1 MANPIRVNRTHFND
15 LVNDNAKLSGA
26 AFTGDVSVTGNLD
39 VTGTTTSVI
48 NLDITDSLIGLNNG
62 LVASNT
68 NDSGILIGRGQDKN
82 AFMGWDES
90 AEKFIV
96 GATTATASSTGNL
109 PITTGTLVANL
120 EGNVTGALTGNAATA
135 TTATTAAACSG
146 NAATATIAFDC
157 SGNAATATKLSTVA
171 TNDIVQLTASQTL
184 TNKTLT
190 SPVFTTP
197 ALGTPVSGDLTSC
210 TFPTLN
216 QNTSG
221 SSGSCTGNAATAT
234 SALTVTQAAQA
245 AITSVGTLTG
255 LTMADEGDIAVNA
268 TTGTK
273 IGTAT
278 TQKLGFFN
286 ANPVAQPA
294 AAAQAAVTSQ
304 SLSDTA
310 AGTYTQAHITKIQ
323 TELNDVT
330 ALANEMRTV
339 LVNLGLMRGSA

>member
-1 MANPIRVNRTHFND
+1 MANPIRVNRTHFNN

-26 AFTGDVSVTGNLD
+26 AFTGDVSVTGDLH
-39 VTGTTTSVI
+39 VTGTTTRVI
-48 NLDITDSLIGLNNG
+48 NLDITDNLIGLNNG
-62 LVASNT
+62 LTGSNT
-68 NDSGILIGRGQDKN
+68 NDSGILIGRGQDEN
-82 AFMGWDES
+82 AFMGWGES
-90 AEKFIV
+90 ENKFTM
-96 GATTATASSTGNL
+96 GLTNANATSSGNITL
-109 PITTGTLVANL
+109 TTGTLIANL

-135 TTATTAAACSG
+135 TTATTAA
-146 NAATATIAFDC
+146 
-157 SGNAATATKLSTVA
+157 TATKLASAVNIGGVSFDGSA
-171 TNDIVQLTASQTL
+171 DIDLSGVNVT
-184 TNKTLT
+184 
-190 SPVFTTP
+190 
-197 ALGTPVSGDLTSC
+197 GTQDT
-210 TFPTLN
+210 
-216 QNTSG
+216 
-221 SSGSCTGNAATAT
+221 TGNAATAT
-234 SALTVTQAAQA
+234 TAATATKLASAVNIGGVSFDGSADIDLSGVNVTGTQDTTGNAATATTALTVTEAAQA

-286 ANPVAQPA
+286 ATPVAQPA

>member
-1 MANPIRVNRTHFND
+1 MANPIRVNRTHFNN

-26 AFTGDVSVTGNLD
+26 AFTGDVSVTGDLH
-39 VTGTTTSVI
+39 VTGTTTRVI
-48 NLDITDSLIGLNNG
+48 NLDITDNLIGLNNG
-62 LVASNT
+62 LTGSNT
-68 NDSGILIGRGQDKN
+68 NDSGILIGRGQDEN
-82 AFMGWDES
+82 AFMGWGES
-90 AEKFIV
+90 ENKFTM
-96 GATTATASSTGNL
+96 GLTNANATSSGNITL
-109 PITTGTLVANL
+109 TTGTLIANL
-120 EGNVTGALTGNAATA
+120 EGNVTGALTGNAT
-135 TTATTAAACSG
+135 S
-146 NAATATIAFDC
+146 
-157 SGNAATATKLSTVA
+157 ATKLASAVNIGGVSFDGSA
-171 TNDIVQLTASQTL
+171 DIDLSGVNVT
-184 TNKTLT
+184 
-190 SPVFTTP
+190 
-197 ALGTPVSGDLTSC
+197 GTQDT
-210 TFPTLN
+210 
-216 QNTSG
+216 
-221 SSGSCTGNAATAT
+221 TGNAATAT
-234 SALTVTQAAQA
+234 TALTVTEAAQA

-286 ANPVAQPA
+286 ATPVAQPA

>member
-68 NDSGILIGRGQDKN
+68 NDSGILIGRGQDTN

-90 AEKFIV
+90 AGKFIV
-96 GATTATASSTGNL
+96 GATAATASSTGNL
-109 PITTGTLVANL
+109 TITTGTLVANL
-120 EGNVTGALTGNAATA
+120 EGNVTGDLTGNAATA
-135 TTATTAAACSG
+135 TIAFDCSG

-157 SGNAATATKLSTVA
+157 SGNAATATTAGECSGNAA
-171 TNDIVQLTASQTL
+171 TATIAFDCSGNAATATIAFDCS
-184 TNKTLT
+184 
-190 SPVFTTP
+190 
-197 ALGTPVSGDLTSC
+197 
-210 TFPTLN
+210 
-216 QNTSG
+216 
-221 SSGSCTGNAATAT
+221 GNAATAT
-234 SALTVTQAAQA
+234 SALTVTEAAQA

-255 LTMADEGDIAVNA
+255 LTMADEGNIVVNTA
-268 TTGTK
+268 NGTK